1 MEALLLRLA
10 TQLPAPARTFA
21 TEARL
26 RLLAQFAKF
35 GTVGTLGFVVDT
47 GVVYGLRGAIG
58 LYWAGLASYFVAAT
72 FTWIANRLWTFR
84 GIGSGP
90 AHRQWARFLGANTLG
105 FALNRGTYMLL
116 ITFVAI
122 CAREPVLATA
132 AGAIAGMFVNFN
144 MSRVLVFR

>member
-10 TQLPAPARTFA
+10 TQLPTPARNFA
-21 TEARL
+21 TEARV
-26 RLLAQFAKF
+26 RLLAQFTKF
-35 GTVGTLGFVVDT
+35 GTVGTAGFVVDT
-47 GVVYGLRGAIG
+47 VVVYALRGSIG
-58 LYWAGLASYFVAAT
+58 LYWAGLVSYFIAGS
-72 FTWIANRLWTFR
+72 FTWSANRLWTFR

-90 AHRQWARFLGANTLG
+90 AHRQWVRFLGANTLG

-116 ITFVAI
+116 ITFVAA

-132 AGAIAGMFVNFN
+132 AGAIAGWFVNFN